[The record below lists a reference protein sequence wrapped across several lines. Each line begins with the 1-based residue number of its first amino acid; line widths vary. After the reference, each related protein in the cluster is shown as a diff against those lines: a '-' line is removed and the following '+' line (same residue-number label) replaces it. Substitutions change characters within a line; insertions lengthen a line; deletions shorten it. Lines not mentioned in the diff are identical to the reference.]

1 MSLYMHM
8 IIVLLAIIDTDVI
21 CKIDY
26 YEQFVTS
33 FEEVFISD
41 IIQSYQIS

>member
-8 IIVLLAIIDTDVI
+8 IIILLAMIDTDVI
-21 CKIDY
+21 CKINY
-26 YEQFVTS
+26 HEQFVIS

-41 IIQSYQIS
+41 IIQSHQIS